1 MKDLKD
7 FNISFIG
14 LKQGSHLFEYQISK
28 KFFDA
33 YNFDEFNNCNI
44 AVNVNLAKKSTFLE
58 LDFNIKGFVNIPC
71 DITSELFD
79 QEIKGDLHLIVK
91 FGHEFN
97 DDNEDVLIIPHEE
110 YQINVSQYIYE
121 LIILSVPSK
130 RVHPKVLD
138 GTMKSETLEKLEEL
152 KIKDNNPNKKQDSTD
167 PRWDK
172 LKDLLTDK

>member
-7 FNISFIG
+7 FNIPFIG

-28 KFFDA
+28 KFFEA
-33 YNFDEFNNCNI
+33 YNFDEFNDCDI
-44 AVNVNLAKKSTFLE
+44 KVTIDLAKKGTFLE
-58 LDFNIKGFVNIPC
+58 LDFNVKGSVNVPC
-71 DITSELFD
+71 DVTNELFD
-79 QEIKGDLHLIVK
+79 QEVKGDLHLIVK
-91 FGHEFN
+91 FGHEYN
-97 DDNEDVLIIPHEE
+97 DDNDDVLIIPHEE

-121 LIILSVPSK
+121 LIILSVPNK

-138 GTMKSETLEKLEEL
+138 GTMESEALKRLEEL
-152 KIKDNNPNKKQDSTD
+152 RIKENNAAEEQDSTD